1 MKPSTEFQ
9 RNPRLP
15 LMMLALM
22 GVLGHGIA
30 LIDATP
36 PFPIYHR
43 NIRIALVIMSVVMI
57 WLTRALKIEDLKR
70 APGVIIFFLLSAP
83 YLLTNWIT
91 NSVHLS
97 AGVPWEPYRLHVFF
111 YVTLG
116 ILVPISPFYNFIMIV
131 LFTVQAIAMWFMLDI
146 GSHPNANLSQQPVL
160 MILWIATSCILLYTR
175 ARDQKLMYELSD
187 ARAKNDALKSVA
199 RVFLTLRDRANT
211 PLQTLEISA
220 VLLEK
225 RFPETSEE
233 TTSIRRSVKRL
244 SEINQIMAAG
254 ATLDGADGKLD
265 ELLSDEELRS
275 MLRLDEKEL
284 G

>member
-15 LMMLALM
+15 LMMLAFIGILA
-22 GVLGHGIA
+22 HGLS

-43 NIRIALVIMSVVMI
+43 NIRIALLILSVTMI
-57 WLTRALKIEDLKR
+57 WLTRSLKIEDLKR

-83 YLLTNWIT
+83 YLATNWIN
-91 NSVHLS
+91 NSTHLL
-97 AGVPWEPYRLHVFF
+97 AGVPWEPFRLHTFF
-111 YVTLG
+111 YIALG
-116 ILVPISPFYNFIMIV
+116 VLVPISPVYNLIMIV
-131 LFTVQAIAMWFMLDI
+131 LFTLQAIAMWFVLDI
-146 GSHPNANLSQQPVL
+146 GSLPNANLTQQPLL
-160 MILWIATSCILLYTR
+160 MLLWIATSCVLLYTR
-175 ARDQKLMYELSD
+175 ARDQKLTYELSD

-211 PLQTLEISA
+211 PLQTLEISSA
-220 VLLEK
+220 LLEK
-225 RFPETSEE
+225 RFSETSEE
-233 TTSIRRSVKRL
+233 TASIRRSVKRL

-254 ATLDGADGKLD
+254 AMLDGANGKLD